1 MISLKDYAKN
11 KNVSYEAVRKQ
22 VHRYKNELEGH
33 IHKVNRTQYLDDEA
47 VAFLDSK
54 RTESPVILLQMDK
67 DEEIQRL
74 SDENK
79 ALLVQIAQIQN
90 ELIQTRKALPISIS
104 SLFQSRKAIKED
116 FQPRTAL
123 LELSGIWDT
132 KEKTASCSGVQ
143 QRSRHVK
150 RS

>member
-22 VHRYKNELEGH
+22 VNRYKNELEGN

-90 ELIQTRKALPISIS
+90 ELIQTQKALSAEKDSVKQLQAEKI
-104 SLFQSRKAIKED
+104 
-116 FQPRTAL
+116 AL
-123 LELSGIWDT
+123 LEAKQEQET
-132 KEKTASCSGVQ
+132 EAEKKPWW
-143 QRSRHVK
+143 RFW
-150 RS
+150 

>member
-22 VHRYKNELEGH
+22 VNRYKTELEGH
-33 IHKVNRTQYLDDEA
+33 IHKVNRTQYDEA

-79 ALLVQIAQIQN
+79 ALLVHIDQIQN
-90 ELIQTRKALPISIS
+90 ELIQTQKVLSAEKDSVKQLQAEKI
-104 SLFQSRKAIKED
+104 
-116 FQPRTAL
+116 AL
-123 LELSGIWDT
+123 LEAKQEEPEKKSWWQRIW
-132 KEKTASCSGVQ
+132 S
-143 QRSRHVK
+143 
-150 RS
+150 

>member
-22 VHRYKNELEGH
+22 VNRYKTELEGH

-54 RTESPVILLQMDK
+54 RTENPVILLQMDK
-67 DEEIQRL
+67 DDEIQRL

-90 ELIQTRKALPISIS
+90 ELIQTQKALSAEKDSVKQLQAEKI
-104 SLFQSRKAIKED
+104 
-116 FQPRTAL
+116 AL
-123 LELSGIWDT
+123 LEA
-132 KEKTASCSGVQ
+132 KQEKQEEPEKKSWW
-143 QRSRHVK
+143 QRILG
-150 RS
+150 

>member
-22 VHRYKNELEGH
+22 VNRYKTELEGH

-90 ELIQTRKALPISIS
+90 ELIQTQKALSAEKDSVKQLQAEKI
-104 SLFQSRKAIKED
+104 
-116 FQPRTAL
+116 AL
-123 LELSGIWDT
+123 LEAKQEADQAPKPWW
-132 KEKTASCSGVQ
+132 KFW
-143 QRSRHVK
+143 
-150 RS
+150 